1 VTVSGVTSLKSG
13 TKRPGPLSVALRACL
28 FFKTLDRKELTAVA
42 RNTHIRKYKE
52 GESVFYQDEPGV
64 GMYVVEEGQVHI
76 KLNTLNNGPLTLAE
90 LEEGEFFGE
99 LALLDESP
107 RSADA
112 VSQTASV
119 LIGFFRP
126 DLSTLL
132 DREPQLG
139 SKIILELARII
150 GIRLRNSNIE
160 VQDIKQQ
167 VAESAHGRSDQT
179 AASG

>member
-1 VTVSGVTSLKSG
+1 
-13 TKRPGPLSVALRACL
+13 
-28 FFKTLDRKELTAVA
+28 
-42 RNTHIRKYKE
+42 
-52 GESVFYQDEPGV
+52 
-64 GMYVVEEGQVHI
+64 MYVVEEGQVHI
-76 KLNTLNNGPLTLAE
+76 KLNTLNNGPFTLAE
-90 LEEGEFFGE
+90 LEEGDFFGE

-112 VSQTASV
+112 ASQTASV

-126 DLSTLL
+126 DLFTLL

-167 VAESAHGRSDQT
+167 LAESAHDRSDQT
-179 AASG
+179 AASD